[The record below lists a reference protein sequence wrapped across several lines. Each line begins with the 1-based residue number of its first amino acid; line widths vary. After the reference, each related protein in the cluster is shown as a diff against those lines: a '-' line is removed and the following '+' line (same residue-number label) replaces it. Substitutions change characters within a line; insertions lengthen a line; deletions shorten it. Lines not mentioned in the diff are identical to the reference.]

1 MSLDEPER
9 LLNLASRLTPV
20 GAWVYDVQSGRFHW
34 SEAALQIL
42 ALPSVP
48 LEATLESVLNGFAP
62 DERPALAQALK
73 RAQQD
78 GHALEHQFAMVG
90 PDGAARVL
98 ALTGTS
104 QRAADGS
111 IAALYGSLQDVTH
124 LRLADAQLRTS
135 ETRHR
140 LIVENAQDPVLWVAR
155 SGEIEFA
162 SPSVRRWGFRRDD
175 LVGHWFGIFIH
186 PEDRHDVQ
194 SRFDRLID
202 GQVEE
207 GTVLQAFRCLDAQG
221 EAIWFEA
228 IPEVVRDGGGK
239 TTSVVL
245 TLHDVTQRRVL
256 ERRAREQ
263 AELVEAAFQQS
274 VSGKALLDLDLRF
287 MKINPALC
295 TMLGLAEADLIHT
308 RFERLM
314 HPDERGG
321 ASLAAARLR
330 HGEIR
335 SYQVDRRYRHANGT
349 YVPVRV
355 SVSLVRD
362 AEGSTQH
369 LLVEAEDRTEYVAA
383 SAARRESED
392 LYRLLAENIGDIVIK
407 NNIDGIIE
415 YVSPSIKRL
424 TGLDPDKWIGKH
436 LNDRIVVDKEFR
448 TPKFTENEKPLPT
461 GRDNEFQYRRA
472 DGSLGWVQ
480 SNPTILR
487 DPEGRPAGMMSVLRD
502 VTERRAIEDE
512 LRRKTAEAEAAVQA
526 KAEFLANMSHE
537 IRTPL
542 TAVIGFG
549 DLLAKMP
556 DLPEKSL
563 LYAQRI
569 ASSGEALLGI
579 VNSVLDFSR
588 VEAGEVE
595 LQRQST
601 DPVDLASQ
609 ILDQFRDKAA
619 AKGLTLTLEV
629 QEPLPDTVM
638 ADRGRLGQVI
648 TNLLANAVKFTR
660 QGGITIRLGYDPS
673 AQSLQVAMADTGI
686 GIPPGQSGRLFE
698 RFTQIDGSH
707 TRQFG
712 GVGLGL
718 AISRGLVE
726 LMGGEI
732 QVESAEGI
740 GSTFRF
746 TVHAPPVF
754 PGQLSTAD
762 VPQDHDVAPIRIL
775 VVDDVTVNRELISAM
790 LEPFE
795 LKLTQAE
802 DGQAAVEAAEREP
815 FDLILMDVQMP
826 RMNGLS
832 ATKIIREKSKLNRR
846 TPILALSAN
855 VLPQHVDECLWAG
868 MNDHIGKPINVGELL
883 SKIEQWTRAEDPGAE
898 PSSA

>member
-1 MSLDEPER
+1 ML
-9 LLNLASRLTPV
+9 
-20 GAWVYDVQSGRFHW
+20 GWF
-34 SEAALQIL
+34 
-42 ALPSVP
+42 
-48 LEATLESVLNGFAP
+48 
-62 DERPALAQALK
+62 
-73 RAQQD
+73 D
-78 GHALEHQFAMVG
+78 GL
-90 PDGAARVL
+90 
-98 ALTGTS
+98 
-104 QRAADGS
+104 
-111 IAALYGSLQDVTH
+111 IA
-124 LRLADAQLRTS
+124 
-135 ETRHR
+135 
-140 LIVENAQDPVLWVAR
+140 
-155 SGEIEFA
+155 
-162 SPSVRRWGFRRDD
+162 
-175 LVGHWFGIFIH
+175 
-186 PEDRHDVQ
+186 
-194 SRFDRLID
+194 
-202 GQVEE
+202 GQVEDDT
-207 GTVLQAFRCLDAQG
+207 GLHAFRCLDASGQ
-221 EAIWFEA
+221 AIWLEA
-228 IPEVVRDGGGK
+228 RPGVVRDSGGQISG
-239 TTSVVL
+239 VVL
-245 TLHDVTQRRVL
+245 TLHDVTQRREL
-256 ERRAREQ
+256 ERTTREQ
-263 AELVEAAFQQS
+263 AELVEAAFQQA
-274 VSGKALLDLDLRF
+274 VSGKALLDLDLRCL
-287 MKINPALC
+287 KVNPALC
-295 TMLGLAEADLIHT
+295 TMVGLAEADLIQT

-314 HPDERGG
+314 HPDEVGVAEEG
-321 ASLAAARLR
+321 VARLR
-330 HGEIR
+330 SGEIR
-335 SYQVDRRYRHANGT
+335 SYQVDRRYRHTNGS

-362 AEGSTQH
+362 FEGSTQH
-369 LLVEAEDRTEYVAA
+369 LLVEAEDRSEYVAA
-383 SAARRESED
+383 SAARRESEA

-472 DGSLGWVQ
+472 DGSMGWVQ

-487 DPEGRPAGMMSVLRD
+487 EPDGRPAGMMSVLRD

-549 DLLAKMP
+549 DLLAKMLE
-556 DLPEKSL
+556 LPEKAQ

-601 DPVDLASQ
+601 DPMDLASQ

-619 AKGLTLTLEV
+619 AKGLALSLEV
-629 QEPLPDTVM
+629 EEPLPAAVL

-648 TNLLANAVKFTR
+648 TNLLANAIKFTR
-660 QGGITIRLGYDPS
+660 QGGITIRLGYDLS
-673 AQSLQVAMADTGI
+673 DQSLHVSVVDTGI
-686 GIPPGQSGRLFE
+686 GIPPGQCGRLFE

-726 LMGGEI
+726 VMGGEI
-732 QVESAEGI
+732 RVESEEGV

-746 TVHAPPVF
+746 TVHAPVDIS
-754 PGQLSTAD
+754 GQDSTAD
-762 VPQDHDVAPIRIL
+762 VAQNHDVEAIRIL
-775 VVDDVTVNRELISAM
+775 VVDDVAVNRELIAAM
-790 LEPFE
+790 LEPFQ
-795 LKLTQAE
+795 LRLTEAE
-802 DGQAAVEAAEREP
+802 DGQAAIDTADREP
-815 FDLILMDVQMP
+815 FDLILMDLQMP

-832 ATKIIREKSKLNRR
+832 ATKIIRARSKLNSR

-855 VLPQHVDECLWAG
+855 VLPQHVDECLCAG
-868 MNDHIGKPINVGELL
+868 MNDHVGKPINAGELL
-883 SKIEQWTRAEDPGAE
+883 SKIEQWTRSEDPGAE
-898 PSSA
+898 PSST

>member
-1 MSLDEPER
+1 MSLDEPGR
-9 LLNLASRLTPV
+9 LLTLAGRLTPM
-20 GAWVYDVQSGRFHW
+20 GAWVYEVQSGRFHW

-42 ALPSVP
+42 ARPSLPP
-48 LEATLESVLNGFAP
+48 ETTLETVLNGLAP
-62 DERPALAQALK
+62 EERPALALALK
-73 RAQQD
+73 RAHQD

-90 PDGAARVL
+90 PDGSARVL
-98 ALTGTS
+98 ALTGTC
-104 QRAADGS
+104 QHAADGS
-111 IAALYGSLQDVTH
+111 ITALYGSLQDVTH
-124 LRLADAQLRTS
+124 LRLADAQLRAS
-135 ETRHR
+135 EVRYR
-140 LIVENAQDPVLWVAR
+140 RIVESTQDPVLWLAR

-162 SPSVRRWGFRRDD
+162 SPSVERWGFRQAD
-175 LVGHWFGIFIH
+175 LVGRGFGGFVH
-186 PEDRHDVQ
+186 PEDRDEILTW
-194 SRFDRLID
+194 FDGLID
-202 GQVEE
+202 SQVQEPA
-207 GTVLQAFRCLDAQG
+207 VLQAFRWLDACG

-228 IPEVVRDGGGK
+228 IPAVVRDADGQA
-239 TTSVVL
+239 TSVVV
-245 TLHDVTQRRVL
+245 TLRDVTQRRGL

-263 AELVEAAFQQS
+263 AELVEAAFQQA

-287 MKINPALC
+287 LKINPALC
-295 TMLGLAEADLIHT
+295 TMLGLAEADLIQT

-330 HGEIR
+330 NGEIR

-362 AEGSTQH
+362 AEGATQH

-407 NNIDGIIE
+407 NNVDGIIE

-487 DPEGRPAGMMSVLRD
+487 DPDGRPAGMMSVLRD

-549 DLLAKMP
+549 DLLARMS
-556 DLPEKSL
+556 DLPEKSR

-601 DPVDLASQ
+601 DPVELAGQ

-619 AKGLTLTLEV
+619 VRGLALTLEV
-629 QEPLPDTVM
+629 EAPLPVAVL

-660 QGGITIRLGYDPS
+660 QGGIAIRLGYDLS
-673 AQSLQVAMADTGI
+673 AQSLQVSVADTGI
-686 GIPPGQSGRLFE
+686 GIPPGQSRRLFE

-732 QVESAEGI
+732 QVESEEGV

-746 TVHAPPVF
+746 TVHAPRVM
-754 PGQLSTAD
+754 PGQVGTAD
-762 VPQDHDVAPIRIL
+762 VAQDHDVAPIRIL
-775 VVDDVTVNRELISAM
+775 VVDDVPVNRELISAM

-795 LKLTQAE
+795 LKLTEAG

-832 ATKIIREKSKLNRR
+832 ATKVIRAKSKLNSR

-883 SKIEQWTRAEDPGAE
+883 SKIEQWTRSEDPGVE

>member
-1 MSLDEPER
+1 MSLDESER
-9 LLNLASRLTPV
+9 LLNLASRLTPM
-20 GAWVYDVQSGRFHW
+20 GAWAYEVQSGRFHW

-42 ALPSVP
+42 ALPSLLP
-48 LEATLESVLNGFAP
+48 EATLETVLNGFAP
-62 DERPALAQALK
+62 EERPALALALK
-73 RAQQD
+73 RAHQD
-78 GHALEHQFAMVG
+78 GHALEHQFAMVA
-90 PDGAARVL
+90 PDGTARVL
-98 ALTGTS
+98 AFTGTS
-104 QRAADGS
+104 HHAADGS
-111 IAALYGSLQDVTH
+111 ITALYGSLQDVTH
-124 LRLADAQLRTS
+124 LRLADAQLRAS
-135 ETRHR
+135 EVRYR
-140 LIVENAQDPVLWVAR
+140 RIVESAQDPVLWIAR
-155 SGEIEFA
+155 RGEIEFA
-162 SPSVRRWGFRRDD
+162 SPSVERWGFRRAD
-175 LVGHWFGIFIH
+175 LVGRGFGDFVH
-186 PEDRHDVQ
+186 PEDRHEILAW
-194 SRFDRLID
+194 FDGLID

-207 GTVLQAFRCLDAQG
+207 AAVLQAFRWLDACG
-221 EAIWFEA
+221 EAIWIEA
-228 IPEVVRDGGGK
+228 IPAVVRDADGQAS
-239 TTSVVL
+239 SVVV
-245 TLHDVTQRRVL
+245 TLRDVTQRRGL

-263 AELVEAAFQQS
+263 AELVEAAFQQA

-287 MKINPALC
+287 LKINPALC
-295 TMLGLAEADLIHT
+295 TMLGLAEADLIQT

-321 ASLAAARLR
+321 ASLAADRLR
-330 HGEIR
+330 NGEIR

-355 SVSLVRD
+355 SVSLVRG
-362 AEGSTQH
+362 AEGATQH

-407 NNIDGIIE
+407 NNLDGIIE

-448 TPKFTENEKPLPT
+448 TPKFTEHEKPLPT

-487 DPEGRPAGMMSVLRD
+487 DPDGRPAGMMSVLRD

-549 DLLAKMP
+549 DLLAKMS
-556 DLPEKSL
+556 DLPEKSQ

-595 LQRQST
+595 LQRQSI
-601 DPVDLASQ
+601 DPVDLAGQ

-619 AKGLTLTLEV
+619 ARGLALTLEV
-629 QEPLPDTVM
+629 EEPLPVAVL

-660 QGGITIRLGYDPS
+660 QGGITIRLGYDLS
-673 AQSLQVAMADTGI
+673 AQSLQFAVADTGI
-686 GIPPGQSGRLFE
+686 GIPQGQAGRLFE

-726 LMGGEI
+726 LMGGDI
-732 QVESAEGI
+732 RVESEEGV

-746 TVHAPPVF
+746 TVHAPPVI
-754 PGQLSTAD
+754 PGQVSAAA
-762 VPQDHDVAPIRIL
+762 VAEDHDVAPIRIL

-795 LKLTQAE
+795 LRLTEAE
-802 DGQAAVEAAEREP
+802 DGQAAVEAAEREA

-832 ATKIIREKSKLNRR
+832 ATKVIRAKSKLNCR

-883 SKIEQWTRAEDPGAE
+883 SKIEQWTRAEDPRG
-898 PSSA
+898 